1 MIEEEKSNIYST
13 DISADD
19 TISAE
24 LQIET
29 VEVREDRPPAVDI
42 SDLTELQTAVVEV
55 QEEPPTTIDISES
68 IGWVGGDSTRH
79 YSLADRDQPDQ
90 HPIGAIT
97 LLREELDEIEALKT
111 VESDK
116 DGFANYY
123 EWSDGVHDDYGYFV
137 SFVPHSDNIAICTGD
152 DIFGVTVYQ
161 AGFTG
166 GQDENSPRDNH
177 YGLVAT
183 TGIVDVRCESDVE
196 EDDYVTSNAYG
207 VAKKTDTTCGYKVLS
222 REKKDGVEYAVI
234 ALGIQACTTDAMGKN
249 LQTLKTRLD
258 NTEQNIASTMVL
270 ANEAYQKALE
280 GVTADKVLQDQI
292 QNSSDRL
299 DNAISDITDMG
310 ANIKDIATI
319 SAQARAIAE
328 DAALTAG
335 ATADGAA
342 SKLNDALN
350 KIGELEKTV
359 EPIET
364 WKYTNPVTGE
374 TNTGASYLIQ
384 YIEDGLS
391 TKAEMK
397 TVSGL
402 DGENKMLIT
411 QNAGEYER
419 IIASVDKYSIGE
431 YSQAYGLT
439 YRQAKNVLKDGMVY
453 IPLQCNGVDT
463 HEEEYLSEDGQDSV
477 LRSFT
482 KGFSYIWSETG
493 LWSEQPAGQVWFGT
507 DAPAGTTYPYWYNGE
522 TLYILNDNKWIEVAT
537 FAGNVNNRISSMIRQ
552 DVNSITAEIVNARGS
567 GVSLSERL
575 SDIDAVIESNA
586 FWKNE
591 DGIEYVATFQQK
603 ASEEGSSLALIAHKL
618 NNKDESR
625 ELHGASIVIAEDST
639 LDSYI
644 CVDAKN
650 ITLNGSVS
658 FTKEE
663 TVDGSNVTRIDGS
676 NIATKSI
683 TVDQIN
689 TDGLTIKA
697 DNVDGLSTYIQNSGE
712 IKAKVDSK
720 STQDGFGWSLTSDGF
735 YLYKTEG
742 TNLFSF
748 NSSGLEITGKITA
761 TSGCIGDWNINSRGI
776 YKLSHSGGEYAP
788 NPLPTKNSPNKYT
801 TQQGDLALVSSW
813 NSYNYFTVGEKS
825 SDSWRFIIGPNF
837 GVDSTGAVYASAG
850 SIGGWDIAAN
860 EIRSLYTYS
869 GDSNYP
875 SYIYL
880 SGRYNSLTERNTIL
894 SGSQVITQDESMIF
908 AYKNF
913 GAQNLDSDG
922 FNDGYYS
929 SRAYITAG
937 GIMGAQGFRLIQHN
951 RSQTGF
957 KGSTITFL
965 VVLNEPNS
973 ETNILQDAIEL
984 QVTVPA
990 SAKNGDACTLQ
1001 AIYRTNNQLS
1011 AGSDSSSTDNSIG
1024 KGISSNDANPR
1035 NFFSCKLYIQ

>member
-1 MIEEEKSNIYST
+1 MIEEKSNIYST

-19 TISAE
+19 IVSAE

-29 VEVREDRPPAVDI
+29 VEIREDRSQAVDI

-55 QEEPPTTIDISES
+55 QEEPPTTVDISES

-123 EWSDGVHDDYGYFV
+123 EWSDGAHDDCGYFV
-137 SFVPHSDNIAICTGD
+137 SFVPHSDNIVICTGD
-152 DIFGVTVYQ
+152 DIFGVTVRQ
-161 AGFTG
+161 AGFIG
-166 GQDENSPRDNH
+166 GQDENFPRDNH

-196 EDDYVTSNAYG
+196 ENDYVISNAYG
-207 VAKKTDTTCGYKVLS
+207 MAKKTNTTCGYKVLS

-234 ALGIQACTTDAMGKN
+234 ALGVQACTTDAMGKN
-249 LQTLKTRLD
+249 LQTLKTRID
-258 NTEQNIASTMVL
+258 NTEQNIASTMAL

-280 GVTADKVLQDQI
+280 GATADKVLQDQI

-299 DNAISDITDMG
+299 DNAISDMTDMG

-328 DAALTAG
+328 NAALAAE
-335 ATADGAA
+335 ATTDGAV
-342 SKLNDALN
+342 SQINDALSR
-350 KIGELEKTV
+350 IGKLEEIV
-359 EPIET
+359 DPINT
-364 WKYTNPVTGE
+364 WKCTDPVTGE

-391 TKAEMK
+391 TTAEME
-397 TVSGL
+397 TVDRL
-402 DGENKMLIT
+402 DEDNQLFIT
-411 QNAGEYER
+411 QNAEKYER

-439 YRQAKNVLKDGMVY
+439 CQQAQDVLKDGMIY
-453 IPLQCNGVDT
+453 IPLQCNREDT
-463 HEEEYLSEDGQDSV
+463 HTEEYPNKNGEDSV
-477 LRSFT
+477 KRQFT
-482 KGFSYIWSETG
+482 KGFYYVWGGTD
-493 LWSEQPAGQVWFGT
+493 LWSEAAAGEVWFGT
-507 DAPAGTTYPYWYNGE
+507 DAPAGDTYPYWYNGK
-522 TLYILNDNKWIEVAT
+522 TLYIFNNDKWIEVAT
-537 FAGNVNNRISSMIRQ
+537 FMGNVNNRIASMIKQ
-552 DVNSITAEIVNARGS
+552 DVNSITAEVVNARGS
-567 GVSLSERL
+567 GTSLSARL

-603 ASEEGSSLALIAHKL
+603 ADEEGSSLALIAHKL

-625 ELHGASIVIAEDST
+625 ELHGASIVIADDST

-644 CVDAKN
+644 YVDAKN
-650 ITLNGSVS
+650 IILNGSVS

-663 TVDGSNVTRIDGS
+663 TVDGEDITRIDGG

-697 DNVDGLSTYIQNSGE
+697 DNVTDLSTYLQNSDQ
-712 IKAKVDSK
+712 IKAKVDST
-720 STQDGFGWSLTSDGF
+720 STGNSFGWSLTSDGF
-735 YLYKTEG
+735 YLYDTEG
-742 TNLFSF
+742 KNLFSF
-748 NSSGLEITGKITA
+748 DSSGLEISGKITS
-761 TSGCIGDWNINSRGI
+761 TSGKIGGWDINDHGI
-776 YKLSHSGGEYAP
+776 YRLNYPGGEFAP
-788 NPLPTKNSPNKYT
+788 NLSSKENGTNEYN
-801 TQQGDLALVSSW
+801 TQKGDLALVSSW
-813 NSYNYFTVGEKS
+813 NNKNFFTVGKKS

-850 SIGGWDIAAN
+850 SIGGWDIEAN
-860 EIRSLYTYS
+860 EIRSLYTYT
-869 GDSNYP
+869 GTNNYP

-880 SGRYNSLTERNTIL
+880 TGQYNGLTETNTII
-894 SGSQVITQDESMIF
+894 SKQNSIVTKDESMIF
-908 AYKNF
+908 SYKNF
-913 GAQNLDSDG
+913 GSQNAD
-922 FNDGYYS
+922 NYNPNYYS
-929 SRAYITAG
+929 NRAYITAS
-937 GIMGAQGFRLIQHN
+937 GIMGAQGFRLIRN
-951 RSQTGF
+951 NSATVGF

-965 VVLNEPNS
+965 VVLNEPNTTAS
-973 ETNILQDAIEL
+973 IPQDAIEL
-984 QVTVPA
+984 QVTVPET
-990 SAKNGDACTLQ
+990 AKDGDACTLK
-1001 AIYRTNNQLS
+1001 ATYKTNGTLS
-1011 AGSDSSSTDNSIG
+1011 PESSSSFPANSIG
-1024 KGISSNDANPR
+1024 NSITNGANSK
-1035 NFFSCKLYIQ
+1035 NFFSCKL

>member
-1 MIEEEKSNIYST
+1 MIEEKSNIYSADT
-13 DISADD
+13 SADN
-19 TISAE
+19 TILAE

-29 VEVREDRPPAVDI
+29 IEIQEDQFSAVDI
-42 SDLTELQTAVVEV
+42 SDLTESQMAVVEV
-55 QEEPPTTIDISES
+55 QEEQPVTVDISES

-123 EWSDGVHDDYGYFV
+123 EWSDGAHDDCGYFV
-137 SFVPHSDNIAICTGD
+137 SFVPHSDNIVICTGD
-152 DIFGVTVYQ
+152 DIFGVTVRQ
-161 AGFTG
+161 AGFIG
-166 GQDENSPRDNH
+166 GQDENSPRDGH

-196 EDDYVTSNAYG
+196 ENDYVISNAYG
-207 VAKKTDTTCGYKVLS
+207 MAKKTNTTCGYKVLS
-222 REKKDGVEYAVI
+222 REKKDGIEYAVI
-234 ALGIQACTTDAMGKN
+234 ALGVQACTTDAMGKN
-249 LQTLKTRLD
+249 LQTLKTRID
-258 NTEQNIASTMVL
+258 NTEQNVASTMAL

-280 GVTADKVLQDQI
+280 GATADKVLQDQI

-299 DNAISDITDMG
+299 DNTISDMTDMG

-328 DAALTAG
+328 NAALAAG
-335 ATADGAA
+335 ATTDGAV
-342 SKLNDALN
+342 SKINDALSR
-350 KIGELEKTV
+350 IGELEKTV
-359 EPIET
+359 EPIEN
-364 WKYTNPVTGE
+364 WEYTNPVTGE

-391 TKAEMK
+391 TKAEME
-397 TVSGL
+397 TVSRL

-411 QNAGEYER
+411 QNAGKYER

-439 YRQAKNVLKDGMVY
+439 YQQAKNVLKDGMIY

-463 HEEEYLSEDGQDSV
+463 HKEEYLSEDGQNSFK
-477 LRSFT
+477 RYFT
-482 KGFSYIWSETG
+482 KGFSYVWSETD
-493 LWSEQPAGQVWFGT
+493 LWSEQSAGSVWFGT

-522 TLYILNDNKWIEVAT
+522 TLYILNDDEWIEVAT
-537 FAGNVNNRISSMIRQ
+537 FAGNVNNRIASMIKQ
-552 DVNSITAEIVNARGS
+552 DVNSITAEVVNARGS
-567 GVSLSERL
+567 GTSLSQRL
-575 SDIDAVIESNA
+575 SGIDAVIESNA

-603 ASEEGSSLALIAHKL
+603 ADEEGSSLALIAHKL

-625 ELHGASIVIAEDST
+625 ELHGASIVIADDST

-644 CVDAKN
+644 YVDAKN

-663 TVDGSNVTRIDGS
+663 TVDGNNVTRIDGG

-683 TVDQIN
+683 TVNQIN

-697 DNVDGLSTYIQNSGE
+697 DNVDGLSTYIQNSDE
-712 IKAKVDSK
+712 IKAKVNSK
-720 STQDGFGWSLTSDGF
+720 NTGGSFSWSLTSDGF

-742 TNLFSF
+742 ENLFSF

-761 TSGCIGDWNINSRGI
+761 TSGSVGGWDINSHGI
-776 YKLSHSGGEYAP
+776 YKLNHSGGEYAP
-788 NPLPTKNSPNKYT
+788 SSLPTKDAPRYYT
-801 TQQGDLALVSSW
+801 TKEGDLALVSSW
-813 NSYNYFTVGEKS
+813 NDYNYFTVGKKS
-825 SDSWRFIIGPNF
+825 SDKWRFIVGPNF
-837 GVDSTGAVYASAG
+837 GVDNTGAVYASAG
-850 SIGGWDIAAN
+850 SIGGWDIEAN
-860 EIRSLYTYS
+860 EIRSLYTYLNT
-869 GDSNYP
+869 GGYP

-880 SGRYNSLTERNTIL
+880 TGQYDGLTETNTIL
-894 SGSQVITQDESMIF
+894 SGTSITTKDEAMIF
-908 AYKNF
+908 SYKTLGTQAAN
-913 GAQNLDSDG
+913 NY
-922 FNDGYYS
+922 NPNYYS
-929 SRAYITAG
+929 QRAYITANG
-937 GIMGAQGFRLIQHN
+937 VMGAQGFRLIRHN
-951 RSQTGF
+951 STKTGF
-957 KGSTITFL
+957 KDSTITFL

-973 ETNILQDAIEL
+973 NSSIPQDAIEL
-984 QVTVPA
+984 QVAVPA
-990 SAKNGDACTLQ
+990 NAKSGDACTLQ
-1001 AIYRTNNQLS
+1001 AIYRTNNAS
-1011 AGSDSSSTDNSIG
+1011 SEGSSSSSTKNSIG
-1024 KGISSNDANPR
+1024 NSINGGSNSK
-1035 NFFSCKLYIQ
+1035 NFFSCKL